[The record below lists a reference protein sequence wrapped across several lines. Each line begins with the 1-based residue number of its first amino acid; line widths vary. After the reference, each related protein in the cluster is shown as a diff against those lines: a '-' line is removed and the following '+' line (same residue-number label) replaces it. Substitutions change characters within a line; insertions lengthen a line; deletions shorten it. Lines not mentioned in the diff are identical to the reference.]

1 MRFIV
6 YPSDVVA
13 VAAPGVLDRSTSVD
27 QVKAH
32 FFDRLRRLGPIVPLD
47 EHDSVA
53 DLTAL
58 FAQPGT
64 VLAYVHADRSSPI
77 HARLQAVPQRSLWHS
92 LGGLMLP
99 DRVATL
105 TARGAAGVTL
115 VMTPFQRDRLTHYLG
130 AAVQGLGVVPYPIDR
145 EYWRPPTPLERSH
158 ARAELGVSG
167 STTHLVYAGRF
178 LVTKGICQVVQA
190 LETWP
195 MPDVR
200 LTLAGSVEPAFPI
213 RALSG
218 DHRGFPAYVAGHWQT
233 QGASCLSV
241 LPSLD
246 AEGLRR
252 LCWSADAFICPSW
265 HEDENYGI
273 TPRQAALCGVPPVVT
288 DFAGLADL
296 ARQLPWGGVP
306 TYPTAVG
313 VRFSLR
319 DLRACIGA
327 ALDYDGDT
335 SWVDRVRA
343 TCDDTAASA
352 GLGAAVASLLARAP
366 QPPVPADDQPR
377 AAFRRLFEHA
387 DPLLIAA
394 ITARSASAPDGLFA
408 PGTGP
413 HNPDFPRNEFF
424 AAIQRMYTTAPRPPA
439 VVGGSS
445 WRGFFPCVLD
455 VERRAVVED
464 GYPGPRVWPLG
475 DEWTAIEAS
484 VDGGS
489 ASLRLTPRTPT
500 QCAAVQ
506 SLVHAGML
514 VPDDPVSV

>member
-13 VAAPGVLDRSTSVD
+13 AAEPGVLDRSTSVD
-27 QVKAH
+27 RVKAH
-32 FFDRLRRLGPIVPLD
+32 FFDRLRRLGPVVPLG
-47 EHDSVA
+47 EHASVA

-58 FAQPGT
+58 FAQPDT

-77 HARLQAVPQRSLWHS
+77 HARVLAVPRRSLWHS

-105 TARGAAGVTL
+105 TAHGAGGVTL
-115 VMTPFQRDRLTHYLG
+115 VMTPFQRNRLTRYLG
-130 AAVQGLGVVPYPIDR
+130 AAAQGLGVVPYPIDAGF
-145 EYWRPPTPLERSH
+145 WRPPTPRERSRAR
-158 ARAELGVSG
+158 ARAELGVFG
-167 STTHLVYAGRF
+167 SITHLVYAGRF
-178 LVTKGICQVVQA
+178 LVTKGIYQVVHT
-190 LETWP
+190 LKTWP
-195 MPDVR
+195 MANVR
-200 LTLAGSVEPAFPI
+200 LTLAGSVEPALPI
-213 RALSG
+213 RALSA
-218 DHRGFPAYVAGHWQT
+218 DHRGFPAYLARHGQT
-233 QGASCLSV
+233 PGSSFLSV

-288 DFAGLADL
+288 DFAGLAEL

-327 ALDYDGDT
+327 ALDYASDT
-335 SWVDRVRA
+335 VWVDRVRA
-343 TCDDTAASA
+343 TCDETAASA
-352 GLGAAVASLLARAP
+352 GLSAAVESLLARPP

-377 AAFRRLFEHA
+377 AAFRSLFEHA
-387 DPLLIAA
+387 DPLLVAA

-424 AAIQRMYTTAPRPPA
+424 AAIQGMYTTEPRPPA

-455 VERRAVVED
+455 VEQRAVVED
-464 GYPGPRVWPLG
+464 GYPGPRVWPLD
-475 DEWTAIEAS
+475 DEWAAIEAS
-484 VDGGS
+484 VDAGS
-489 ASLRLTPRTPT
+489 ASLRLTPQTPT
-500 QCAAVQ
+500 QCAVVQ
-506 SLVHAGML
+506 ALVDAGML
-514 VPDDPVSV
+514 VPDER